1 MSMGT
6 KPPSTKNILFR
17 TSDGKLHNGFY
28 LKDANRYVRGV
39 NRWKDTDLD
48 AWFDDDVVIA
58 WGYEPE
64 QVEGQINMFDV
75 EEAVVE
81 EVADELDVS
90 ASCRA
95 GEA

>member
-1 MSMGT
+1 MSTNT

-17 TSDGKLHNGFY
+17 TSDGKLHNGFF

-48 AWFDDDVVIA
+48 AWFDDDVVTA

-64 QVEGQINMFDV
+64 QLDGQINMFEVD
-75 EEAVVE
+75 EAVVE
-81 EVADELDVS
+81 EVAKEI
-90 ASCRA
+90 
-95 GEA
+95 E